1 MHKRTLLMA
10 AAGLTLSLPAMAQQ
24 GLNAGPLQPLLNL
37 FSSTE
42 VGADT
47 FVQQAA
53 YGDAFEIE
61 SSRILLN
68 GSQHPNLRQYAEQ
81 MIQHHTMSSNM
92 LRSVPEGATRFP
104 VGLDERR
111 QRMLFELRQHEGD
124 MLNRH
129 YVQQQ
134 IQSHEESEL
143 LYRTYAENGDVPV
156 LKAFAQ
162 RVLPIVREH
171 LQMARALQAPGGQ
184 Q

>member
-1 MHKRTLLMA
+1 MRKRTLLLA
-10 AAGLTLSLPAMAQQ
+10 AAGIALSAPAMAQQ

-37 FSSTE
+37 FASSE

-53 YGDAFEIE
+53 FGDAFEME

-68 GSQHPNLRQYAEQ
+68 GSQHPNIRQFAET
-81 MIQHHTMSSNM
+81 MIQHHTQLTNT
-92 LRSVPEGATRFP
+92 LRSVPEGATRIP

-111 QRMLFELRQHEGD
+111 ARLLAELRQHEGD
-124 MLNRH
+124 MLDRH
-129 YVQQQ
+129 YVAQQ

-143 LYRTYAENGDVPV
+143 LYRTYAETGDVPL

-162 RVLPIVREH
+162 QNLPMIREH
-171 LQMARALQAPGGQ
+171 LRMARALQAPGAQ

>member
-1 MHKRTLLMA
+1 MMRKRTFLLA
-10 AAGLTLSLPAMAQQ
+10 AAGLPLAAPAFAQ

-47 FVQQAA
+47 YVQQAA
-53 YGDAFEIE
+53 FGDTFEIE

-68 GSQHPNLRQYAEQ
+68 GSQHPNLRQFAET
-81 MIQHHTMSSNM
+81 MIQHHTLASNM
-92 LRSVPEGATRFP
+92 LRSVPEGATRIP

-111 QRMLFELRQHEGD
+111 QRLLQELSMQQGD
-124 MLNRH
+124 MLNRV

-143 LYRTYAENGDVPV
+143 LHRTYAESGDVPV
-156 LKAFAQ
+156 LKAHAQ
-162 RVLPIVREH
+162 RMLPIVREH
-171 LQMARALQAPGGQ
+171 LQMARALQAPNSQG
-184 Q
+184 